1 MKKKLW
7 IASLFS
13 LCLFVAC
20 GGDDNKIPTGTGG
33 GEEDGGGT
41 DKPAAG
47 EKPRY
52 VWIDAAGNFERY
64 ANSIDNI
71 KEDLKRVKE
80 TGFTDIVVDVR
91 PTTGD
96 ILFKSSVGEPLKR
109 IDIWSNEGYKW
120 MERTATWD
128 YLQTFLNE
136 GRKLGLKVNAS
147 INTFVGGY
155 LCPYGLGYE
164 GMLYRDA
171 SKKKWATVINA
182 TGGQVNTMDLQ
193 NCEADWGV
201 KFLSRTNNEV
211 QEYLLS
217 LLSDLAKYKPD
228 GIILDRCRYDDYGLM
243 SDFSPESRT
252 EFELFIGESVENF
265 PADIMKPGTDI
276 PGKWYKRW
284 NAFRAKT
291 IHDFIIKAHD
301 EVKAISP
308 DTRFG
313 TYVGAWYSTYY
324 TSGVNWASPKYD
336 PSVKGTYAS
345 WADSDYKNYGY
356 ADHLDFIFLGA
367 YAGVNSIYGQ
377 GEWTM
382 EGFCKQGRELLKGD
396 VSFCGGPDVG
406 NGSGWEEGGQSARI
420 GDAVKVCIDNSDGFF
435 VFDLCHIQMFDYWDA
450 FKQSFDTYLKTQE

>member
-1 MKKKLW
+1 MK
-7 IASLFS
+7 
-13 LCLFVAC
+13 
-20 GGDDNKIPTGTGG
+20 
-33 GEEDGGGT
+33 E
-41 DKPAAG
+41 
-47 EKPRY
+47 
-52 VWIDAAGNFERY
+52 
-64 ANSIDNI
+64 
-71 KEDLKRVKE
+71 
-80 TGFTDIVVDVR
+80 
-91 PTTGD
+91 
-96 ILFKSSVGEPLKR
+96 
-109 IDIWSNEGYKW
+109 
-120 MERTATWD
+120 
-128 YLQTFLNE
+128 
-136 GRKLGLKVNAS
+136 RKLGLKVNAS

-201 KFLSRTNNEV
+201 KFLNPANNEV